1 MSTINTIDKPA
12 SKSQSKVQAPNT
24 ESLEGKRN
32 LDSGSGLS
40 LKSSL
45 PLTHQPHP
53 PNPITFRESEWEYNI
68 DIIAHTKADNF
79 EKEIFGEH
87 GMFFKNTDL
96 KGGNRETLLGSVL
109 NLGRLKEREE
119 IREIIKTIEEN
130 KSPNTEDTQFRMKQ
144 VKSSVASS
152 VGLRD
157 CLKIIEEQFAWIK
170 EKMVF
175 MITMSVFIYI
185 FMGTALYSLDVYT
198 DVNFSFGMFSQSRK
212 NFTKEREICKKDFVC

>member
-1 MSTINTIDKPA
+1 
-12 SKSQSKVQAPNT
+12 
-24 ESLEGKRN
+24 
-32 LDSGSGLS
+32 
-40 LKSSL
+40 
-45 PLTHQPHP
+45 
-53 PNPITFRESEWEYNI
+53 
-68 DIIAHTKADNF
+68 
-79 EKEIFGEH
+79 
-87 GMFFKNTDL
+87 MFFKNTDL

-109 NLGRLKEREE
+109 NLGRLKEIEE

-198 DVNFSFGMFSQSRK
+198 DVNFTFGMFSQSRK